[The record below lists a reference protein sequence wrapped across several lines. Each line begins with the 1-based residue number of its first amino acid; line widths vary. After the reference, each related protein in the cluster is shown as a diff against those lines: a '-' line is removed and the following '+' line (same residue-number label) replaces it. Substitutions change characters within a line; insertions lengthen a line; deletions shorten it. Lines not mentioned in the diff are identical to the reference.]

1 MAPQQLAG
9 TLAPEQAPGALRRF
23 LVYLGPATLVGVGYM
38 DPGNW
43 ASDLEAGA
51 RFGHSLLWV
60 LVIANAIALLVQT
73 LAARLGIVTRLDLAQ
88 ACRACYP
95 RAISNVLFALCALAI
110 VACDLAEVLGSAV
123 ALNLLFGLP
132 LAWGA
137 LVTALDV
144 FALLALRHLGVRRLE
159 AIVVVLVLTVGACL
173 AVETWLVEPATRSLA
188 SVLSPRL
195 DAASLYVAV
204 AMLGATVMPHNLYLH
219 SSLVQTRAMPTTD
232 EAQRRALRYNFVDTL
247 IALNV
252 AFVINASILVL
263 AADVFHAN
271 GIVVTDLREAQRL
284 LSPLLGTSLA
294 GILFAVALL
303 AAGQSSTITG
313 TLAAQIVMQGFL
325 GLRGSPMTVRM
336 ITRGVAMLPAV
347 LVLALLGDDSTVT
360 LLIATQVV
368 LSLQLPFALV
378 LIRFTSSRHIMGTR
392 ASSAVVRAL
401 AAFAALLVIG
411 SNAWL
416 VVQTLGAQRG
426 AIMSIM
432 LAALLVA
439 AVALLVYLA
448 LAPLRMGNRAFE
460 ELPEET
466 LARQANSP
474 ATRPL

>member
-1 MAPQQLAG
+1 
-9 TLAPEQAPGALRRF
+9 
-23 LVYLGPATLVGVGYM
+23 M

-60 LVIANAIALLVQT
+60 LVVANGVALLVQT

-88 ACRACYP
+88 LCRACYP
-95 RAISNVLFALCALAI
+95 RSVSNVLFALCALAI

-132 LAWGA
+132 LVWGA

-144 FALLALRHLGVRRLE
+144 FALLALRRLGVRRLE
-159 AIVVVLVLTVGACL
+159 AIVVVLVLTVGGCL
-173 AVETWLVEPATRSLA
+173 AVEWWLVEPTAHSLA
-188 SVLSPRL
+188 SMVSPRL
-195 DAASLYVAV
+195 DAASLYIAV
-204 AMLGATVMPHNLYLH
+204 ALLGATVMPHNLYLH
-219 SSLVQTRAMPTTD
+219 SSLVQTRSMPRTAD
-232 EAQRRALRYNFVDTL
+232 AQRRALRYNFVDTL

-325 GLRGSPMTVRM
+325 GLRESPMRVRM
-336 ITRGVAMLPAV
+336 ITRGIAMLPAV
-347 LVLALLGDDSTVT
+347 LVLALLGDDSTVM
-360 LLIATQVV
+360 LLVATQVV

-378 LIRFTSSRHIMGTR
+378 PLIRFTSSRRVMGAR
-392 ASSAVVRAL
+392 ASGAFLSAI
-401 AAFAALLVIG
+401 AAVAAVIVIAC
-411 SNAWL
+411 NAWL
-416 VVQTLGAQRG
+416 VVQTLGGQRG
-426 AIMSIM
+426 PAMSIV
-432 LAALLVA
+432 LAALFVGAL
-439 AVALLVYLA
+439 ALLAYLA
-448 LAPLRMGNRAFE
+448 LAPLRIGDRSFNRLSNEGWRAASST
-460 ELPEET
+460 P
-466 LARQANSP
+466 P
-474 ATRPL
+474 PL